1 MIARSRPMHCSSAR
15 WALAA
20 KSVQS
25 PASSAAS
32 PKRRAR
38 ASAACSCPPGPVEP
52 RATSR
57 SSGWRESVSSPVVSQ
72 PDVGVVVVAAGAG
85 VRAGPGEPKQFRPI
99 LGVPMLLRALRPFT
113 SHPDVGQVI
122 VVVPAGFEARP
133 PEWLGKLVGDRLAL
147 VAGGATRAQ
156 SVRAG
161 LGALPPHA
169 AVVLVHDAARPFVTR
184 ETIDGVLAKARA
196 GLGAVAAIPVS
207 DTVKDVEQE
216 RITRTVARE
225 RLWRWATA
233 PRVPRAMSE
242 RGS

>member
-1 MIARSRPMHCSSAR
+1 M
-15 WALAA
+15 
-20 KSVQS
+20 
-25 PASSAAS
+25 
-32 PKRRAR
+32 
-38 ASAACSCPPGPVEP
+38 G
-52 RATSR
+52 
-57 SSGWRESVSSPVVSQ
+57 RE
-72 PDVGVVVVAAGAG
+72 
-85 VRAGPGEPKQFRPI
+85 RPI

-122 VVVPAGFEARP
+122 VAVPPGFEARP

-161 LGALPPHA
+161 LRALPPQA
-169 AVVLVHDAARPFVTR
+169 TVVLVHDAARPFVTR
-184 ETIDGVLAKARA
+184 ETIDGVLAQGRA

-225 RLWRWATA
+225 RLWRAQTA
-233 PRVPRAMSE
+233 PGVPRGRIE
-242 RGS
+242 RGGAGRSQREGAAADQ